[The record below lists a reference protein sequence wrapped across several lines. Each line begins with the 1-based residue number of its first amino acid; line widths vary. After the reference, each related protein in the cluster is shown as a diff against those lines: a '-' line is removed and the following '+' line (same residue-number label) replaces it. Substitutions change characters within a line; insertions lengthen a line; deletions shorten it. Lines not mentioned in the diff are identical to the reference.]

1 MYTYLTTYS
10 SSVSIYPASNN
21 AGGNIF
27 QQTLS
32 AKYSIG
38 GYDYGVT
45 SYSETAIYQNVT
57 QSNGYQNF
65 KSENAT
71 AEVANGPYPYDD
83 LEFEIANELNWSMS
97 TYSVLPYSIYMG
109 NIVSEYYASGDNG
122 EGGSSTTQTFTIS
135 HYGSYTIGSAVGGTT
150 YSENSESTTGEYNT
164 PPEFFSDTIIYSAP
178 IYTTLQDTIRIRSTT
193 TTNKTYVFLSSVYST
208 QDTIETS
215 SFTEITYQSTK
226 STTTNIHHHIGTSI
240 DNNNSC
246 FTVITDTNSDG
257 FAISPYACLLSAP
270 RTNIILPQDISTFSK
285 TILIPEDPEF
295 RAIQYEDFGNAL
307 PVFHTINDVIQEL
320 STTYKNESSYT
331 LNDVST
337 SSRILNYLYNGYTG
351 SFSTT
356 ETNYTARST
365 QSEAL
370 GVYSY
375 SNGTNTY
382 NIYSTSRNILTST
395 ITTTEIRG
403 VLASQGQLSMASI
416 FFTTMQKTTLQ
427 YGTKTQSFGA
437 NAQFSYTIASVEMYE
452 TDDLLFTNSYSQTL
466 YGSGGGETL
475 AEFNSTKPFIDS
487 IIPPTESVYVPTIIN
502 DEHWAGVGNIYNF
515 QLTDYNKTFAEQPN
529 IFYFKN
535 RITYNASNL
544 LKNNG
549 IFSILNKNA
558 YNDYEFPAF
567 GQGGAFSTTTEEI
580 FNTSETTTTIFKRK
594 MLVGPANIYDPYIN
608 TFVLP
613 ERSIVSDSSFTDYTK
628 YAVAYSNAI
637 ITRIAPNGL
646 SETISRQIA
655 RTAEYLAGY
664 NTIPYLISGIY
675 LNFDTFASPIKSLKQ
690 HPDYLTIEAANKFT
704 GLSDDNFI
712 ISLHKSYYVTEINT
726 NDNSSSTYT
735 TSYEGTTFS
744 TSNFLNL
751 RSIVPFYKK
760 EDNTGIN
767 YIGGYYQGTIEG
779 DTNYDTT
786 TYKTSRFW
794 DTGQSL
800 SNTIFTF
807 TSYIGSTY
815 IDV

>member
-1 MYTYLTTYS
+1 MYTYLTTYP
-10 SSVSIYPASNN
+10 SSVSIYPASND

-27 QQTLS
+27 QLTLS
-32 AKYSIG
+32 AKYSTG
-38 GYDYGVT
+38 GYNYGIT
-45 SYSETAIYQNVT
+45 SYAVAEIYKNVT

-65 KSENAT
+65 KLENAN
-71 AEVANGPYPYDD
+71 AVVADGPYPYDNYE
-83 LEFEIANELNWSMS
+83 LENANQLNWSMS
-97 TYSVLPYSIYMG
+97 TYSNLPFSIYQG
-109 NIVSEYYASGDNG
+109 KIEKTYYISGDNG
-122 EGGSSTTQTFTIS
+122 ENGETTKQTFTIS
-135 HYGSYTIGSAVGGTT
+135 HYGSYTSGSAIGGTT
-150 YSENSESTTGEYNT
+150 YSEDGESTTGEYST
-164 PPEFFSDTIIYSAP
+164 PPDFFSDTIIYSAP

-215 SFTEITYQSTK
+215 SFTEITYQSTI

-270 RTNIILPQDISTFSK
+270 RTNIIFPQEISTFSK

-295 RAIQYEDFGNAL
+295 RAIKYENFGNSL
-307 PVFHTINDVIQEL
+307 PVFHTIHDAIQEL
-320 STTYKNESSYT
+320 STTYKNEGSYI

-365 QSEAL
+365 QSESV

-375 SNGTNTY
+375 ANGTNTY

-403 VLASQGQLSMASI
+403 VLASQGQLRVSSI

-427 YGTKTQSFGA
+427 YKTSTQSVEA
-437 NAQFSYTIASVEMYE
+437 NAQFSYTTVVVDIYE
-452 TDDLLFTNSYSQTL
+452 TDNLLFTSSYSQTI
-466 YGSGGGETL
+466 YRSGGGETL

-515 QLTDYNKTFAEQPN
+515 ALTEYNKTFAEQPN

-567 GQGGAFSTTTEEI
+567 GQGGSFSTTTEKI

-594 MLVGPANIYDPYIN
+594 MLVGPAKIYDPYIN

-637 ITRIAPNGL
+637 ITRIAPNGS
-646 SETISRQIA
+646 SETIPRHISV
-655 RTAEYLAGY
+655 TAEYLAGY
-664 NTIPYLISGIY
+664 NTIPYLIPGTY
-675 LNFDTFASPIKSLKQ
+675 FNFDIFASPIKSLKQ
-690 HPDYLTIEAANKFT
+690 HPDYLTIEASKEFI

-726 NDNSSSTYT
+726 NDNSSSTYI

-751 RSIVPFYKK
+751 RYIVPFCKK
-760 EDNTGIN
+760 EDTGIN

-779 DTNYDTT
+779 DTNSDAT

-800 SNTIFTF
+800 SNTIFNF